1 MKSYTDSWSP
11 KIAIL
16 IWRIFTLLILFVLW
30 FMGNVETEG
39 FTLVFVLVTLSL
51 ARWRFSLP
59 AWTTLVDQILCMTII
74 PFWPEARFGLV
85 LPLFET
91 MLAGKPLFSLPI
103 LAAVVIG
110 YVHHDFPLIFMFVQA
125 SFAGWIV
132 LCWSK
137 QIHHYR
143 LEADQERCERYELE
157 MLKSDLLVANVQTAQ
172 LAELRERH
180 RISQKLHD
188 EVGHE
193 LTAAILALQAFET
206 LWRENDPQAKD
217 MFVQAEVRLSNSALE
232 LRQTVQNMQPVL
244 ATGIRNLEEICR
256 NFIAL
261 PVDLQIYGDTSRIAA
276 HLWVILNSCLK
287 EALTNAVRHSKANH
301 VEVSLDVSEHIVR
314 LSVLNDGVLD
324 SAKLP
329 GTGLR
334 NLRQR
339 IQAVGGSLSTN
350 ISSGFQLICVLPMGK
365 EWIDENTY
373 RG

>member
-1 MKSYTDSWSP
+1 MKSYTDTWSP

-16 IWRIFTLLILFVLW
+16 IWRIFAILVLAVLW
-30 FMGNVETEG
+30 FKGNAGTEG
-39 FTLVFVLVTLSL
+39 FALVFVLAILSL
-51 ARWRFSLP
+51 ARWRFILP

-74 PFWPEARFGLV
+74 PFWPEASFGLV

-103 LAAVVIG
+103 LAALVLG
-110 YVHHDFPLIFMFVQA
+110 YIHLDFPLLLMFLQA

-132 LCWSK
+132 LYWSK
-137 QIHHYR
+137 QIHYYR
-143 LEADQERCERYELE
+143 LEADQERREKYELE
-157 MLKSDLLVANVQTAQ
+157 MLKSELLMANVQTAQ
-172 LAELRERH
+172 LAELKERH

-206 LWRENDPQAKD
+206 LWKENDPQAKD
-217 MFVQAEVRLSNSALE
+217 MFAQAQIRLSNSAME
-232 LRQTVQNMQPVL
+232 LRETVYNMQPVQ

-256 NFIAL
+256 NFKAL
-261 PVDLQIYGDTSRIAA
+261 PVQLQIYGDTSRIAA

-287 EALTNAVRHSKANH
+287 EALTNAVRHSKAEH

-314 LSVLNDGVLD
+314 LSVQNDGVLD
-324 SAKLP
+324 SSKLP

-339 IQAVGGSLSTN
+339 TQAVGGSISTN
-350 ISSGFQLICVLPMGK
+350 TSNGFQLICVLPMGK
-365 EWIDENTY
+365 EGI
-373 RG
+373 R